1 MDIKIKI
8 NTKVSYLSSIFAAS
22 IILLFFSYKAL
33 IAYLIHREL
42 YGGGLDTLVLLRASI
57 AGIMFLLIILFI
69 QFMKINDLKSQRTI
83 LRGIFV
89 GWTSVFIALLVLKIS
104 SIYFMILTGISSLII
119 LVTLFSLIDQI
130 KEEKNTLTDK
140 EIYLLQKLAKK
151 NKIKILG
158 F

>member
-69 QFMKINDLKSQRTI
+69 QFMKIKDLKSQRTI

-89 GWTSVFIALLVLKIS
+89 VWTTVFIILLIIKTS
-104 SIYFMILTGISSLII
+104 SIYFIILTGLLSLTV
-119 LVTLFSLIDQI
+119 LMNLFSLIDQI

-151 NKIKILG
+151 K
-158 F
+158 

>member
-1 MDIKIKI
+1 MNINLKI
-8 NTKVSYLSSIFAAS
+8 NTKFSYVTSIFAAL
-22 IILLFFSYKAL
+22 IIFLFFSYKAV

-57 AGIMFLLIILFI
+57 AGIMLLLILLFI

-83 LRGIFV
+83 LRGIFI
-89 GWTSVFIALLVLKIS
+89 GWTSVFIVLIVIKIS
-104 SIYFMILTGISSLII
+104 SIYFILLTGISSFVV
-119 LVTLFSLIDQI
+119 LVTLLSLIDQI

-151 NKIKILG
+151 K
-158 F
+158 

>member
-1 MDIKIKI
+1 MNIRINIKP
-8 NTKVSYLSSIFAAS
+8 KVAYLISIFTAL
-22 IILLFFSYKAL
+22 IISLFFSYKAVIAFL
-33 IAYLIHREL
+33 IYREL
-42 YGGGLDTLVLLRASI
+42 YGGGLDTLVLLRASV

-89 GWTSVFIALLVLKIS
+89 GWTSVFIVLIIMKIS
-104 SIYFMILTGISSLII
+104 SIYFILLTGISSLII
-119 LVTLFSLIDQI
+119 LVVLFSLIDQI

-151 NKIKILG
+151 K
-158 F
+158 

>member
-1 MDIKIKI
+1 MYIKIKI

-42 YGGGLDTLVLLRASI
+42 YGGGLDTLVLLRASV

-69 QFMKINDLKSQRTI
+69 QFIKIKDLKSQRTI

-89 GWTSVFIALLVLKIS
+89 GWATVFIILLIIKTS
-104 SIYFMILTGISSLII
+104 SIYFVILTGLLSLII
-119 LVTLFSLIDQI
+119 LMNLFSLIDQI

-151 NKIKILG
+151 K
-158 F
+158 

>member
-69 QFMKINDLKSQRTI
+69 QFMKIKDLKSQRTI
-83 LRGIFV
+83 LKGIFV
-89 GWTSVFIALLVLKIS
+89 GWTAVFVSLLIVNLS
-104 SIYFMILTGISSLII
+104 SIYFVVLSGLSSLIVLI
-119 LVTLFSLIDQI
+119 NLYSLIDQI
-130 KEEKNTLTDK
+130 KEEKNSLTDK

-151 NKIKILG
+151 K
-158 F
+158 

>member
-57 AGIMFLLIILFI
+57 AGIMFLLILLFF
-69 QFMKINDLKSQRTI
+69 QFMKINDLKSQRTVLI
-83 LRGIFV
+83 GIFI
-89 GWTSVFIALLVLKIS
+89 GWASVFIVLIIIKLS
-104 SIYFMILTGISSLII
+104 SIYFVLLTGISSAVALI
-119 LVTLFSLIDQI
+119 TLFSLIDQI

-140 EIYLLQKLAKK
+140 EVYLLQKLAKK
-151 NKIKILG
+151 K
-158 F
+158 

>member
-69 QFMKINDLKSQRTI
+69 QFMKIKDLKSQRTI

-89 GWTSVFIALLVLKIS
+89 GWTTVFIILLVIKTS
-104 SIYFMILTGISSLII
+104 SINFIILTGLLSLIV
-119 LVTLFSLIDQI
+119 LMNLFSLIDQI

-151 NKIKILG
+151 K
-158 F
+158 

>member
-69 QFMKINDLKSQRTI
+69 QFMKIKDLKSQRTI

-89 GWTSVFIALLVLKIS
+89 VWTTVFIILLIIKTS
-104 SIYFMILTGISSLII
+104 SIYFIILTGLLSLIV
-119 LVTLFSLIDQI
+119 LMNLFSLIDQI

-151 NKIKILG
+151 K
-158 F
+158 

>member
-1 MDIKIKI
+1 MKIKLNI
-8 NTKVSYLSSIFAAS
+8 KPKIAYLTSIFTAI
-22 IILLFFSYKAL
+22 IILLFFSYKAV

-57 AGIMFLLIILFI
+57 AGIMLLLILLFI

-89 GWTSVFIALLVLKIS
+89 GWTSVFIVLIVMKIS
-104 SIYFMILTGISSLII
+104 SIYFILLTGISSLII
-119 LVTLFSLIDQI
+119 LITLFSLIDQI

-151 NKIKILG
+151 K
-158 F
+158 

>member
-69 QFMKINDLKSQRTI
+69 QFMKIKDLKSQRTI

-89 GWTSVFIALLVLKIS
+89 GWTAVFVSLLIVNLS
-104 SIYFMILTGISSLII
+104 SIYFVVLAGMSSLIVLI
-119 LVTLFSLIDQI
+119 NLYSLIDQI

-151 NKIKILG
+151 K
-158 F
+158 

>member
-8 NTKVSYLSSIFAAS
+8 NTKVSYLSSIFAAL

-69 QFMKINDLKSQRTI
+69 QFMKIKDLKSQRTI

-89 GWTSVFIALLVLKIS
+89 VWTTVFIILLIIKTS
-104 SIYFMILTGISSLII
+104 SIYFIILTGLLSLIV
-119 LVTLFSLIDQI
+119 LMNLFSLIDQI

-151 NKIKILG
+151 K
-158 F
+158 

>member
-1 MDIKIKI
+1 MKIKLNI
-8 NTKVSYLSSIFAAS
+8 KPKIAYLTSIFTAI
-22 IILLFFSYKAL
+22 IILLFFSYKAV

-57 AGIMFLLIILFI
+57 AGIMLLLILLFI

-83 LRGIFV
+83 LRG
-89 GWTSVFIALLVLKIS
+89 VFIGWVTVFIVLIAVKLS
-104 SIYFMILTGISSLII
+104 SIYFILLTGLSSLII
-119 LVTLFSLIDQI
+119 LITLFSLIDQI

-151 NKIKILG
+151 K
-158 F
+158 

>member
-1 MDIKIKI
+1 MKIKLNI
-8 NTKVSYLSSIFAAS
+8 KPKIAYLTSIFTAI
-22 IILLFFSYKAL
+22 IILLFFSYKAV

-57 AGIMFLLIILFI
+57 AGIMLLLILLFI

-83 LRGIFV
+83 LRGIFI
-89 GWTSVFIALLVLKIS
+89 GWTSVFVAMIVLKLS
-104 SIYFMILTGISSLII
+104 SIHFIFLTGLSSLII
-119 LVTLFSLIDQI
+119 LVTLFSLVDQI

-151 NKIKILG
+151 K
-158 F
+158 